1 MSNKLHWLGLGLW
14 SAIVAG
20 AVVACGGGGGS
31 ASAPD
36 GSLRVA
42 ITDAPACGFQHVW
55 VTIEKVRI
63 HQSANAQDADAGWS
77 EITLSP
83 SKRVDLRT
91 LTNGVLE
98 ELGTTPLAAGHY
110 TQLRLVLANNS
121 GGGSGALA
129 NAVQLTGGSPIPLTT
144 PSAQQSGYKL
154 LGNFDVASGQ
164 MADVVMDFDACHSV
178 VTAGNSGQYLLK
190 PVITV
195 VPRVTTSISGVLTT
209 TLTLS
214 STTVAAQQDGV
225 TVRSTTPDSSGA
237 FSIPFL
243 QPGTYTLVITSDGH
257 ATGVITSVPAGTGT
271 TVVSGTA
278 TAIVLPVS
286 AMADIH
292 GTVTASTLSGGSTV
306 TAAVTDA
313 NVRALQ
319 TLTGGPVIEVAT
331 QKVDSVLGTYQ
342 FSVPKA
348 APVKAAYSTATLALT
363 PDTAV
368 AGKYTVETQA
378 PGRATLTKPADVSG
392 TSSLQLDFGY

>member
-306 TAAVTDA
+306 TAAATDA